1 MQWKH
6 FTNGKQIPVCRSLIV
21 YKWRGR
27 RGNVTLF
34 CNTCCDGCVCSTLWS
49 QVPVRS
55 QFVDRNGIQPRV
67 RQQAVT
73 FVSTVAR
80 RTGMIVREGAG
91 RRDTCAALKAQ
102 RTHKSDRKMLQN
114 SRTATRS
121 IKVNALVS
129 YIQVLILRTCDHLS
143 FHIGTPRYHK
153 SLPWALHLPRAAHAA
168 AKLPTLF

>member
-1 MQWKH
+1 MLQGPRQAAHWYPQRH
-6 FTNGKQIPVCRSLIV
+6 LWRWQRSAHRGSQI
-21 YKWRGR
+21 
-27 RGNVTLF
+27 
-34 CNTCCDGCVCSTLWS
+34 
-49 QVPVRS
+49 PVRS

-80 RTGMIVREGAG
+80 RTGMIVRKAAG
-91 RRDTCAALKAQ
+91 RRDTCATLKAQ

-143 FHIGTPRYHK
+143 FHTGTPRSHR

>member
-1 MQWKH
+1 MFVLGWMSRLLR
-6 FTNGKQIPVCRSLIV
+6 TARCG
-21 YKWRGR
+21 
-27 RGNVTLF
+27 
-34 CNTCCDGCVCSTLWS
+34 S

-80 RTGMIVREGAG
+80 RTGMIVCKAAG
-91 RRDTCAALKAQ
+91 RRDMCVALKAR

-143 FHIGTPRYHK
+143 FHIGTPRSHR